1 MDKMQK
7 KVMEIKPVEFPLDG
21 WAMKVRDEILKLTR
35 SKDEH
40 EKVWGID
47 RVLNLCD
54 PELRLKVYKQM
65 ERVWSA
71 QNDRDVERL
80 EKAVKGMCLAYQ
92 ALSNWATDNE
102 IEQLK
107 DLKVKHL
114 QWKMMDGSVMLIT
127 ETIAEALQLQQ
138 IRKDVKNESIWTM
151 QEMEVILKEQIVQDV
166 INLKAFDPTANVVS
180 FSGQDDW
187 FKWLDENCTDPETL
201 KCGDGSKLFD
211 IESLKA
217 LKAR

>member
-21 WAMKVRDEILKLTR
+21 WSMKVRDEILKLTR

-114 QWKMMDGSVMLIT
+114 QWKMNDGSVMLIT

-151 QEMEVILKEQIVQDV
+151 QELEVILKEQIVQDV
-166 INLKAFDPTANVVS
+166 INLKAFDPTAKVVS
-180 FSGQDDW
+180 FSAQDDW
-187 FKWLDENCTDPETL
+187 FKWLDENCTDPKTL

-211 IESLKA
+211 IDSLKA